1 MKALIADDHV
11 LIREGIKHTL
21 QEQFKDIVVLQAE
34 NGQSVEAITAEQK
47 DFDFILLDLMM
58 PNTDGF
64 ALLSKLCDTL
74 PDTPAMILSASEKHS
89 HMRKALDLGAAG
101 FIPKSTPYDVM
112 MQALQLVLSGGVYI
126 PPDMLKPETH
136 TEDLTGQSHYI
147 MPEEEKEKILS
158 SLTNRQKEVLILISK
173 GCQNKEIARL
183 LGISEHT
190 IKIHVTAILKALGV
204 TNRTQAV
211 IAVQEM
217 GL

>member
-34 NGQSVEAITAEQK
+34 NGQAVETITAGHK

-58 PNTDGF
+58 PDTDGF

-74 PDTPAMILSASEKHS
+74 PDSPVVILSASEKHS

-112 MQALQLVLSGGVYI
+112 IQALQLVLSGGVYI
-126 PPDMLKPETH
+126 PPDMLKPETRIDNPAG
-136 TEDLTGQSHYI
+136 ESHYI
-147 MPEEEKEKILS
+147 MPEEEREKILS
-158 SLTNRQKEVLILISK
+158 SLTNRQKEVLLLMSK

-204 TNRTQAV
+204 SNRTQVV